1 MILSD
6 REIRKYVKDRK
17 LVIEPFSA
25 KQVGPNGIDLRVGDQ
40 YVRLLT
46 GSRYRSE
53 TFRKVSKV
61 SIRANDRVL
70 LSTLERVEMPNN
82 LVGLVNLRSSYARLG
97 LTIAPTVI
105 DAGFKGKLTF
115 IVVGSSFPVELN
127 VGDRF
132 WHIVFVKSTP
142 AERAYAGKYQ
152 GANAIQEFISDKTHK
167 SNR

>member
-6 REIRKYVKDRK
+6 KEIRKYVKDRK
-17 LVIEPFSA
+17 LVIEPLSA
-25 KQVGPNGIDLRVGDQ
+25 KQLGPNGIDLRVGDQ
-40 YVRLLT
+40 YVRLLA
-46 GSRYRSE
+46 GSSYRSH
-53 TFRKVSKV
+53 TYTKVSKV

-115 IVVGSSFPVELN
+115 IVVGSSFPVELS

-142 AERAYAGKYQ
+142 AERAYSGKYQ
-152 GANAIQEFISDKTHK
+152 GAKGIQEYVSDNGNL